1 MSVKLELKEKL
12 AAIDLGARSLWDD
25 VNEDERKRIKG
36 EFFILN
42 RYISSVKSNNRD
54 VAEHYVLAVN
64 EYFNKHW
71 YTLQQHPK
79 LLWQLLCLCGH
90 DSKQV
95 FFHEWIGFKKKEKA
109 TNKKTKFLSEA
120 FPNAKLDDIELMS
133 KIMPIAELKLHAERL
148 GYDDQQIKKLLD

>member
-1 MSVKLELKEKL
+1 MSEKLELKEKL

-79 LLWQLLCLCGH
+79 LLWQLLCCCGYEN
-90 DSKQV
+90 KQAY
-95 FFHEWIGFKKKEKA
+95 FHEWIGNKKKAGEG
-109 TNKKTKFLSEA
+109 KKLKLLQEMYPSRKMYELEMLADMMTTK
-120 FPNAKLDDIELMS
+120 
-133 KIMPIAELKLHAERL
+133 ELKHLAQEQCW
-148 GYDDQQIKKLLD
+148 DDKKIDKFF

>member
-1 MSVKLELKEKL
+1 
-12 AAIDLGARSLWDD
+12 
-25 VNEDERKRIKG
+25 
-36 EFFILN
+36 
-42 RYISSVKSNNRD
+42 
-54 VAEHYVLAVN
+54 
-64 EYFNKHW
+64 
-71 YTLQQHPK
+71 
-79 LLWQLLCLCGH
+79 LWQLLCLCGH

-120 FPNAKLDDIELMS
+120 FPNAKLTDIELMS